1 MWFKNLRV
9 YRLPAYWAMTA
20 LQIITA
26 LQTKV
31 YTPLQGLDTITK
43 GWVPPVPGF
52 DLVYSV
58 GQQMLI
64 CLCTEKKLLPSSVI
78 NAALKEK
85 LAEVEEQQGYRPGKK
100 QRKEIKEQVIDE
112 LLPKAFT
119 TTTLTR
125 AWIDPING
133 WLVVDAGSRGRAEDV
148 VSMLIKCFEKLP
160 LETLYLANSPG
171 KAMTDWLAAD
181 EAPADF
187 TVDQDAELMSSGES
201 KATVRYTR
209 HTLNAEDLAR
219 HIKAGKQCTKLAL
232 TWNDRVS
239 FVMHDDFS
247 IKRVAALDVLKENQQ
262 NPADEIERFEADFTL
277 MTGEL
282 NGLLNSLLKAFGGEV
297 RSEGEPLTA

>member
-9 YRLPAYWAMTA
+9 YRMPAYWTMTA
-20 LQIITA
+20 AQIITA
-26 LQTKV
+26 LQTRA
-31 YTPLQGLDTITK
+31 YAPLQGLETVTK

-52 DLVYSV
+52 DLVYSA
-58 GQQMLI
+58 GRQMLI
-64 CLCTEKKLLPSSVI
+64 CLCTEKKLLPASVI

-85 LAEVEEQQGYRPGKK
+85 LAEVTEQLGYKPGKK

-112 LLPKAFT
+112 LLPQAFST
-119 TTTLTR
+119 TTMTH

-133 WLVVDAGSRGRAEDV
+133 WLVVNAGSRGRADDV

-160 LETLYLANSPG
+160 LETLHVARSLTAT
-171 KAMTDWLAAD
+171 MTDWLATD

-187 TVDQDAELMSSGES
+187 TVDQDAELQSTGES

-209 HTLNAEDLAR
+209 HTLNAEDLLR

-239 FVMHDDFS
+239 FVMHEDFS

-262 NPADEIERFEADFTL
+262 QAADEIERFDADFTL

-282 NGLLNSLLKAFGGEV
+282 NGLLSSLLKAFGGEV
-297 RSEGEPLTA
+297 RADEGHAAA